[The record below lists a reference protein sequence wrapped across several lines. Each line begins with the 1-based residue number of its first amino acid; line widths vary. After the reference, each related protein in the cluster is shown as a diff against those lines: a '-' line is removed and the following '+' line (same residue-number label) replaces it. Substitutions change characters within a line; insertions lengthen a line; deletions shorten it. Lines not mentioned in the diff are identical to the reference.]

1 MTKLLTR
8 AYEETARLP
17 RKRQDELAR
26 RILGGLKEDESVEG
40 KREAGPPAEPERLR
54 RVPKKDLQHHFD
66 DLFASMGIRRRA
78 PIGAEALQER
88 MRREADLEPNELS
101 RDLIAAREE

>member
-26 RILGGLKEDESVEG
+26 RILGDLDESVEG
-40 KREAGPPAEPERLR
+40 KRQAEPTAEPERLR
-54 RVPKKDLQHHFD
+54 RVPKKELQHHFD
-66 DLFASMGIRRRA
+66 DLFASMGIRRRE

-101 RDLIAAREE
+101 RGLIAAREE